1 MRVAPALRAAL
12 VDDTIAGWQLNAANG
27 RGPPKGTAFW
37 SGTQAFLAREA
48 AARTRFPLDY
58 FTIQNYKGAS
68 SAELAA
74 NSRAALCSAVGG
86 ARPASGCS
94 LRFAMTPVVF
104 VRFDE
109 NKDVD
114 PNYDHKSGERA
125 ATISGCPSGLHSSQG
140 GIPLKMD
147 IISLPAGVSALLD
160 ELLLVASLPD
170 VAYALHSKWESLNS
184 CATDPDAGCSPM
196 VTAAL
201 DFFRHR
207 LPVFRAPVAITGGG
221 DSLRGM
227 AAVGN
232 GTQCFVLWS
241 RVSAERENA
250 RILLH

>member
-27 RGPPKGTAFW
+27 RGPPKGTGFW

-48 AARTRFPLDY
+48 AARTRFPVDF

-74 NSRAALCSAVGG
+74 NSRAALCAEAGG

-114 PNYDHKSGERA
+114 PNYDHKSGEPPRYRA
-125 ATISGCPSGLHSSQG
+125 AIWVAFVSRWHSSQDG
-140 GIPLKMD
+140 LDGYRCRQ
-147 IISLPAGVSALLD
+147 GSARC
-160 ELLLVASLPD
+160 
-170 VAYALHSKWESLNS
+170 WMS
-184 CATDPDAGCSPM
+184 CCWWPRCRTSP
-196 VTAAL
+196 T
-201 DFFRHR
+201 RCT
-207 LPVFRAPVAITGGG
+207 PSGRA
-221 DSLRGM
+221 
-227 AAVGN
+227 
-232 GTQCFVLWS
+232 
-241 RVSAERENA
+241 
-250 RILLH
+250 